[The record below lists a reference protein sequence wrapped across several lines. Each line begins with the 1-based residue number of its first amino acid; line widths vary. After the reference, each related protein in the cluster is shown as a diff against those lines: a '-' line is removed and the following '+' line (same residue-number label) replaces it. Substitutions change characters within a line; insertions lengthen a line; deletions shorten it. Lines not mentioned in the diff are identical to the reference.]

1 MYIFA
6 LLQQYSLEE
15 LLYEYYDREQR
26 DLYDEERTAQ
36 SADKM
41 EDEKLDD
48 ALAWADQEEAKEKGP
63 VAPAIDNSDRAW
75 MEKQEQEAAVDFGD
89 IHEEF

>member
-1 MYIFA
+1 
-6 LLQQYSLEE
+6 
-15 LLYEYYDREQR
+15 
-26 DLYDEERTAQ
+26 
-36 SADKM
+36 M